1 MTLIPLNGETGLQP
15 KGVEMAKPRREM
27 SREEVLGI
35 RQYYDAGYTIEFI
48 AGKYRRHRD
57 TISDVVNYRDAQ
69 ARQTTEER
77 TGVAGGPP
85 AILKEE
91 ALEQQPQKWAAI
103 RKALTKDLDM
113 A

>member
-1 MTLIPLNGETGLQP
+1 
-15 KGVEMAKPRREM
+15 MAKPRREM

-57 TISDVVNYRDAQ
+57 TISDVVNYRTHKRVKPLKKEPALPADLQ
-69 ARQTTEER
+69 
-77 TGVAGGPP
+77 

-91 ALEQQPQKWAAI
+91 ALEQQPQKWGGD
-103 RKALTKDLDM
+103 TKGTDRGPGYGVTRR
-113 A
+113 

>member
-1 MTLIPLNGETGLQP
+1 
-15 KGVEMAKPRREM
+15 MAKPRREM

-57 TISDVVNYRDAQ
+57 TISDVVNYRTHKRVKPLKKEPALPADLQ
-69 ARQTTEER
+69 
-77 TGVAGGPP
+77 

-91 ALEQQPQKWAAI
+91 AREQRPQKYAAL
-103 RKALTKDLDM
+103 RKSFAEDPDAFMDK

>member
-1 MTLIPLNGETGLQP
+1 
-15 KGVEMAKPRREM
+15 MAKPRREM

-57 TISDVVNYRDAQ
+57 TISDVVNL
-69 ARQTTEER
+69 R
-77 TGVAGGPP
+77 THKRVKPLKKEPALPADLQ

-103 RKALTKDLDM
+103 RKALTGDLDK